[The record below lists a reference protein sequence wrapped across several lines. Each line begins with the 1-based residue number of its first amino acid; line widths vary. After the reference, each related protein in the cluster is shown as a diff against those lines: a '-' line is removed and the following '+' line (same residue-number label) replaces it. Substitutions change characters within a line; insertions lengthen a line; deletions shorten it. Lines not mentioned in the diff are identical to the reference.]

1 MVWNDLKFHLAHRCR
16 CEDEASLARE
26 TKLWWN
32 SKMNDLTYCNKK
44 FDHIYRVVD
53 RVIAFSGGASG
64 L

>member
-1 MVWNDLKFHLAHRCR
+1 MPIEMVRNDLKFHLAHRCR
-16 CEDEASLARE
+16 CEDEAS
-26 TKLWWN
+26 T
-32 SKMNDLTYCNKK
+32 KMNDLTYCNKK